1 MTSAHGH
8 PFDPRL
14 DLMLERVVDVPPDRV
29 WAAWTQPKHLKEWFC
44 PKPWQ
49 TVECEVDLRP
59 GGIFSTVVQSPE
71 GQRFPNVGCYLE
83 VIPNRKLV
91 WTDTLL
97 PGFRP
102 TDEGRFADT
111 MGPFTA
117 VILIEPQGA
126 GTKYTALALHRD
138 EKGQKMHA
146 EMGFHDGWGTC
157 LDQLVALMKS
167 R

>member
-1 MTSAHGH
+1 M
-8 PFDPRL
+8 
-14 DLMLERVVDVPPDRV
+14 
-29 WAAWTQPKHLKEWFC
+29 KEWFC

-49 TVECEVDLRP
+49 TFECEVDLRP
-59 GGIFSTVVQSPE
+59 GEIFSTVMQSPE

-83 VIPNRKLV
+83 VIANRKLV
-91 WTDTLL
+91 WTDALL

-111 MGPFTA
+111 LGPFTA

-157 LDQLVALMKS
+157 LDQLVALMQN

>member
-1 MTSAHGH
+1 MTSVYGH
-8 PFDPRL
+8 CFDPRL
-14 DLMLERVVDVPPDRV
+14 DLVLERVVDVPPDRV

-91 WTDTLL
+91 WTDALL

-102 TDEGRFADT
+102 TKAASPTRWAR
-111 MGPFTA
+111 
-117 VILIEPQGA
+117 L
-126 GTKYTALALHRD
+126 RR
-138 EKGQKMHA
+138 
-146 EMGFHDGWGTC
+146 
-157 LDQLVALMKS
+157 S
-167 R
+167 S

>member
-1 MTSAHGH
+1 MTSAYGH

-14 DLMLERVVDVPPDRV
+14 
-29 WAAWTQPKHLKEWFC
+29 
-44 PKPWQ
+44 
-49 TVECEVDLRP
+49 DLRP
-59 GGIFSTVVQSPE
+59 GGIFSTVMQSPE
-71 GQRFPNVGCYLE
+71 AQRFPNVGCYLE

-91 WTDTLL
+91 WTDALL

-117 VILIEPQGA
+117 VILIEPQGKGRNTPLSPFTVTQRARRCTPRWASTMA
-126 GTKYTALALHRD
+126 GEPASISS
-138 EKGQKMHA
+138 
-146 EMGFHDGWGTC
+146 
-157 LDQLVALMKS
+157 S